1 MAETLGTKDVLEQVD
16 ARLGN
21 VEQDIR
27 ELCSEMNSRFDR
39 VYQEISGLRAE
50 VKAEIGGLRT
60 EVKTEIRD
68 LRAGMNS
75 HFSWLYGLMVAVLLG
90 VAGLWFK

>member
-21 VEQDIR
+21 VEQDLR
-27 ELCSEMNSRFDR
+27 GLRSEMNSRFDR
-39 VYQEISGLRAE
+39 VYQEL
-50 VKAEIGGLRT
+50 GGLR
-60 EVKTEIRD
+60 EEIRD
-68 LRAGMNS
+68 LRNSVDHRFIGM
-75 HFSWLYGLMVAVLLG
+75 YGLLVAVLLG

>member
-27 ELCSEMNSRFDR
+27 
-39 VYQEISGLRAE
+39 A
-50 VKAEIGGLRT
+50 LRT
-60 EVKTEIRD
+60 EVRTEIRD
-68 LRAGMNS
+68 LRAEMNVR
-75 HFSWLYGLMVAVLLG
+75 FTTVDQRFTWLYGLLVAVLLG

>member
-27 ELCSEMNSRFDR
+27 
-39 VYQEISGLRAE
+39 A
-50 VKAEIGGLRT
+50 LRT
-60 EVKTEIRD
+60 EMRTEIRD
-68 LRAGMNS
+68 LRAEMNGR
-75 HFSWLYGLMVAVLLG
+75 FTWLYGLMVAVLLG

>member
-27 ELCSEMNSRFDR
+27 ELRSEMKTEIRDLRAEMSSRFQEMNGRFDR
-39 VYQEISGLRAE
+39 VYQEI
-50 VKAEIGGLRT
+50 GGLRV
-60 EVKTEIRD
+60 E
-68 LRAGMNS
+68 LRWM
-75 HFSWLYGLMVAVLLG
+75 YGLLVAVLLG

>member
-27 ELCSEMNSRFDR
+27 ELRSEMNSRFDW
-39 VYQEISGLRAE
+39 VYQKIGGLRAE
-50 VKAEIGGLRT
+50 MSHCSAVRLPLGTNNPFTSTDRHFK
-60 EVKTEIRD
+60 
-68 LRAGMNS
+68 RACV
-75 HFSWLYGLMVAVLLG
+75 VAVLILLNE
-90 VAGLWFK
+90 VGLLLFK

>member
-27 ELCSEMNSRFDR
+27 QLRQEISSLRMEVRTEVRDLRVEMNSRF
-39 VYQEISGLRAE
+39 
-50 VKAEIGGLRT
+50 T
-60 EVKTEIRD
+60 
-68 LRAGMNS
+68 
-75 HFSWLYGLMVAVLLG
+75 WLYGLLVAVLLG

>member
-27 ELCSEMNSRFDR
+27 ALRTEMNSRFDR
-39 VYQEISGLRAE
+39 VYQEISGLR
-50 VKAEIGGLRT
+50 T
-60 EVKTEIRD
+60 E
-68 LRAGMNS
+68 MNGR
-75 HFSWLYGLMVAVLLG
+75 FTWLYGLLAALLLG

>member
-21 VEQDIR
+21 IEQDLR
-27 ELCSEMNSRFDR
+27 GLRTEMNSRFDR
-39 VYQEISGLRAE
+39 VYQEISGLRTE
-50 VKAEIGGLRT
+50 TKTEIGSLRT
-60 EVKTEIRD
+60 ETKTEIRD
-68 LRAGMNS
+68 LRAEMNS
-75 HFSWLYGLMVAVLLG
+75 RFTWLYGLLVAVLLG